1 MNEVI
6 FFFKR
11 LFFDFN
17 FLKEEEDPN
26 PSFFSIKIF
35 FSRENLMIFIFY
47 RVKIKRIEPPFTD
60 K

>member
-26 PSFFSIKIF
+26 PSFFSNKIF
-35 FSRENLMIFIFY
+35 FSRENLLIFLFLG
-47 RVKIKRIEPPFTD
+47 KR
-60 K
+60 